1 MIVTADGMNVFP
13 EDVESVLNKV
23 EGVRD
28 SAVVGVTEDGR
39 ERVHAVLLLAPGA
52 DAQRVIS
59 RTNAQLEDH
68 QRVRGYSV
76 WPQEELP
83 RTEGTRKLKRRELR
97 SWVMG
102 SVGPAK
108 SGSGEDVESVIAQ
121 YAPGRNISADTTI
134 EELGLSSLE
143 RVELLMA
150 LERRFGVTLD
160 EGAYVAAKQVSDL
173 KRLVTDPIISGAH
186 VAVPTEPVDFPA
198 WNRSKWAYLVR
209 RVNLPLWLLPLARI
223 FAWVRAE
230 GVEHLRG
237 LEGPVI
243 FAPNHQSHLDIP
255 SLMLALPARS
265 RLAPAM
271 SKEFFNAH
279 FYPERHRWNE
289 RFTNNL
295 NYYLST
301 LVFNAFPFTQRETA
315 PAKHFVTPENS

>member
-1 MIVTADGMNVFP
+1 
-13 EDVESVLNKV
+13 
-23 EGVRD
+23 
-28 SAVVGVTEDGR
+28 
-39 ERVHAVLLLAPGA
+39 
-52 DAQRVIS
+52 
-59 RTNAQLEDH
+59 
-68 QRVRGYSV
+68 
-76 WPQEELP
+76 
-83 RTEGTRKLKRRELR
+83 
-97 SWVMG
+97 MG

-160 EGAYVAAKQVSDL
+160 EGAYAAAKQISDL

-255 SLMLALPARS
+255 SLMLALPARWRY

-279 FYPERHRWNE
+279 FYPERHRWSE

-301 LVFNAFPFTQRETA
+301 LVFNAFPFTQREIGARQTLRYTGELVGEGWCIVIFPEGKLTDA
-315 PAKHFVTPENS
+315 GEIAKFMPGVGMMASRLNVPVVPVRLIGLDKVLHRTWRMAVPGRVTVKFGPALHLHGDDYAGLARQVEEAVRRL